1 LLDRTAAEHDF
12 TQDDGRREFLTRMLG
27 VAARI
32 PDAAGRDQFADRL
45 AHKARITEE
54 VVRAEIRKAA
64 VQKQTTVAT
73 VDRRITPGGQAKPA
87 ELGLIWALLHDTAS
101 ALPLVAELEPGD
113 LEGLAAGPILQQA
126 RYLQEWPAGS
136 LPEALI
142 QRLNSEEARLVEE
155 VGRQKQS
162 PGDPAEC
169 VRALKRMRY
178 DRERAAVQ
186 REIDR
191 LQEAGAARHDQ
202 EITALW
208 DRKKALLQRIE
219 ALMAP

>member
-1 LLDRTAAEHDF
+1 
-12 TQDDGRREFLTRMLG
+12 
-27 VAARI
+27 
-32 PDAAGRDQFADRL
+32 
-45 AHKARITEE
+45 
-54 VVRAEIRKAA
+54 
-64 VQKQTTVAT
+64 
-73 VDRRITPGGQAKPA
+73 
-87 ELGLIWALLHDTAS
+87 LGLIWALLHETAA
-101 ALPLVAELEPGD
+101 ALPLLAELEPGD
-113 LEGLAAGPILQQA
+113 LEGLAAASILQQA

-142 QRLNSEEARLVEE
+142 QRLNSEEARLVED
-155 VGRQKQS
+155 VGRQKQR

-169 VRALKRMRY
+169 VRTLKRMRY